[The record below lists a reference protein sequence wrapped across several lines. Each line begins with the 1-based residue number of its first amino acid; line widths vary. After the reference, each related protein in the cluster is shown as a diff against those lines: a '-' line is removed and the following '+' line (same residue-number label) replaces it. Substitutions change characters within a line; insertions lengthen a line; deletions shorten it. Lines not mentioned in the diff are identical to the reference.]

1 MSVYDKG
8 MMHTLIFG
16 MLLVLVAGRTVPSD
30 DLGEKVIKPNG
41 VVTRT
46 EESLRQYSG
55 PTVYQF
61 AIHGLCNHRFGKV
74 RFFRAL
80 RNHFHNISDD
90 MKIAFVLDICKRRDQ
105 MLTKWVQEIFDN
117 DGMFDS

>member
-61 AIHGLCNHRFGKV
+61 AIH
-74 RFFRAL
+74 
-80 RNHFHNISDD
+80 DD

-117 DGMFDS
+117 DGDGYINRFEKDFYRK